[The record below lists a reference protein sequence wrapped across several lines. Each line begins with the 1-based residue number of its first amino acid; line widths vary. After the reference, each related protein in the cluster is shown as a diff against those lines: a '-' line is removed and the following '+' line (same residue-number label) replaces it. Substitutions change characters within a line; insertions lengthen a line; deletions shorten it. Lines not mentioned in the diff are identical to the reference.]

1 MAFSRRCRLSLDP
14 FQFILFTCGMF
25 KAVNAVQIHVS
36 LDEIEPE
43 VWRRLV
49 LPSHW
54 NLEQLHLAIQAAFN
68 WWNYHLHEFRIG
80 GLRYGDVEL
89 LTEDAFDD
97 DPRVFDFHDVRLRD
111 FEDGAIFNYLY
122 DFGDSWRHTVVIEE
136 LMALDV
142 TPKHGT
148 CIDGARARPPE
159 DVGGVPGY
167 ERFLEIMSDE
177 TDLEHT
183 DTKRWCGGHFD
194 PEWFDL
200 AVVDKDVR
208 NALRQNVKRR
218 LYQPKPKRNDPKTV

>member
-1 MAFSRRCRLSLDP
+1 
-14 FQFILFTCGMF
+14 MF
-25 KAVNAVQIHVS
+25 KAINAVQVQVS
-36 LDEIEPE
+36 LNEIEPK

-68 WWNYHLHEFRIG
+68 WWNYHLHEFSIG

-97 DPRVFDFHDVRLRD
+97 DPRVFDFREVRLRD
-111 FEDGAIFNYLY
+111 FEQGATFSYLY
-122 DFGDSWRHTVVIEE
+122 DFGDSWQHNVVVEE
-136 LMALDV
+136 FFAFD
-142 TPKHGT
+142 TPPKFGSS
-148 CIDGARARPPE
+148 IDGARARPPE
-159 DVGGVPGY
+159 DVGGVSGY
-167 ERFLEIMSDE
+167 ERFLEIMADDE
-177 TDLEHT
+177 DPEHI

-208 NALRQNVKRR
+208 NALRPGVKRR
-218 LYQPKPKRNDPKTV
+218 LHQPKSKR